1 MPKTRAEIIDMLER
15 LDECVADDLEGQHLD
30 FKQWDQRSD
39 RGALRTV
46 VSAAVCMANGGG
58 GTVVFGVADRV
69 KGRSRA
75 VVGVPH
81 YVDSG
86 LLKRQVHDSTDP
98 RLTPEFEEIEVQ
110 EGTGRLIAMHVH
122 PGIPPYTDTAG
133 RGWIRID
140 DECNPLTGALRRR
153 LIEEAPEADYTSALA
168 RDPGTAW
175 LSPAAMEALREEA
188 AKAGAPEDLLGLD
201 DHDLLAALGTV
212 RDGRPA
218 RAALLIAG
226 SPAVI
231 EEHVPNYLWTYLRMS
246 SPTDYSERVDGH
258 HSILVALARI
268 LDRIMA
274 HNPIETVV
282 NGPYHH
288 EYRTYPG
295 IALREAL
302 LNALCHAS
310 YRIASPVLIKQ
321 HVDRVEITNPGG
333 FIGGITPDNI
343 LHHRPAARN
352 RRLVG
357 ALARLRL
364 VNRSSLGV
372 PRIYR
377 AMLIDGKPPPRIEDI
392 GGAVRITFR
401 ASRISPRFRAFVADE
416 LRRRIVHSVDELLV
430 LRHLRTEWAADAHT
444 AARLCQ
450 RSADEAREVLSRME
464 HERSYLD
471 QGGDGRGAYWT
482 LKPELRERL
491 ADSGRQGFLD
501 AGPRA
506 ARERILSILASRA
519 DNDLGPLAN
528 RDLRRITGLD
538 RKQVMRLLQRL
549 REAGRVRI
557 VGRGRG
563 AGYVYSGGS

>member
-1 MPKTRAEIIDMLER
+1 MPKTRAEIVDLLDR
-15 LDECVADDLEGQHLD
+15 LDDCVADDLEGQHLD
-30 FKQWDQRSD
+30 FKQWDATSD
-39 RGALRTV
+39 RKALRTV
-46 VSAAVCMANGGG
+46 VAAAVCMANGGG

-69 KGRSRA
+69 RGRRRA

-98 RLTPEFEEIEVQ
+98 RLTPEFEEMEVA

-140 DECNPLTGALRRR
+140 DHCKPLTGALRRR
-153 LIEEAPEADYTSALA
+153 LIEESPESDHTFGLA
-168 RDPGTAW
+168 QDPGTAW
-175 LSPAAMEALREEA
+175 LSPAAMEVLREEA
-188 AKAGAPEDLLGLD
+188 AQAGAPEDLLELGD
-201 DHDLLAALGTV
+201 QDLLAALGAI
-212 RDGRPA
+212 RDGRPT

-226 SPAVI
+226 SPAAI
-231 EEHVPNYLWTYLRMS
+231 QEHVPNYLWTHLRMS
-246 SPTDYSERVDGH
+246 SPTDYSERLDGH
-258 HSILVALARI
+258 HAILVALARI

-282 NGPYHH
+282 NGLYHH
-288 EYRTYPG
+288 EYRTYPEV
-295 IALREAL
+295 ALREAL

-321 HVDRVEITNPGG
+321 HADRLEITNPGG

-343 LHHRPAARN
+343 LHHRPVARN
-352 RRLVG
+352 RSLVG

-377 AMLIDGKPPPRIEDI
+377 AMLIEGKGPPQIQDI
-392 GGAVRITFR
+392 GGGVRITFR
-401 ASRISPRFRAFVADE
+401 ASQISPRFRRFVADE
-416 LRRRIVHSVDELLV
+416 LGRRIVHSVDELLV
-430 LRHLRTEWAADAHT
+430 LRHLLAEWAADAPT
-444 AARLCQ
+444 VARLCQ
-450 RSADEAREVLSRME
+450 RSADEAREVLSQME
-464 HERSYLD
+464 DDRGYLD
-471 QGGDGRGAYWT
+471 RGGEGRGAYWT
-482 LKPELRERL
+482 LKLELRERL
-491 ADSGRQGFLD
+491 SDSGRQSLLD

-538 RKQVMRLLQRL
+538 RKQVMRLLQTL
-549 REAGRVRI
+549 RETGKVRI
-557 VGRGRG
+557 EGRGRG

>member
-1 MPKTRAEIIDMLER
+1 MPKTRAEILDVLER
-15 LDECVADDLEGQHLD
+15 LDECVADDLEGQRLD
-30 FKQWDQRSD
+30 FKRWDERSD
-39 RGALRTV
+39 RSALRTV

-75 VVGVPH
+75 VIGVPH

-98 RLTPEFEEIEVQ
+98 RLTPEFEEIEVPQ
-110 EGTGRLIAMHVH
+110 GTGRLIAMHVH

-133 RGWIRID
+133 RGWIRVD
-140 DECNPLTGALRRR
+140 DHCKPLTGALRRR
-153 LIEEAPEADYTSALA
+153 LIEESPESDYTSELA
-168 RDPGTAW
+168 QDPGTAW

-188 AKAGAPEDLLGLD
+188 AQSGAPEDLLGLD
-201 DHDLLAALGTV
+201 NHDLLAALGTI
-212 RDGRPA
+212 RDCRPT
-218 RAALLIAG
+218 RAALLLAG
-226 SPAVI
+226 SPAAI
-231 EEHVPNYLWTYLRMS
+231 EEHVPNYLWTHLRMS
-246 SPTDYSERVDGH
+246 SPTDYSERADGH
-258 HSILVALARI
+258 HSMLVALTRI

-288 EYRTYPG
+288 EYRTYPE

-321 HVDRVEITNPGG
+321 HADRIEMTNPGG

-352 RRLVG
+352 RCLVG

-377 AMLIDGKPPPRIEDI
+377 AMLIEGKPPPRIQDI
-392 GGAVRITFR
+392 GGAVRITFH
-401 ASRISPRFRAFVADE
+401 ASRISPRFRRFVADE
-416 LRRRIVHSVDELLV
+416 LGKRIVHSVDELLV
-430 LRHLRTEWAADAHT
+430 LRHLGSEWAADAPRV
-444 AARLCQ
+444 ARLCQ
-450 RSADEAREVLSRME
+450 RSHDEAREVLSQME
-464 HERSYLD
+464 HDRGYLD
-471 QGGDGRGAYWT
+471 RGGEGRGAYWT
-482 LKPELRERL
+482 LKPVLRERL
-491 ADSGRQGFLD
+491 ADSGCQGFLD
-501 AGPRA
+501 AGPRV
-506 ARERILSILASRA
+506 ARERVLSLLVHRA
-519 DNDLGPLAN
+519 DNALGPLAN
-528 RDLRRITGLD
+528 RDIRQITGLD
-538 RKQVMRLLQRL
+538 RLQVVRLLQRL
-549 REAGRVRI
+549 RETGHVRI
-557 VGRGRG
+557 EGRGRG
-563 AGYVYSGGS
+563 AGYVYTGRA